1 MKEIVKA
8 FVSNIIEHFS
18 YHPFIAPYLGIN
30 KPLEHFLHQYEIL
43 ALLSVR
49 RPIRVLIADEIGLGK
64 TITALA
70 VCKYLEKL
78 GATKRTL
85 VIVPRVLLPQWLG
98 EMEKMGIVNVFDIER
113 TSIKTLE
120 RMNFPAGYYIGSI
133 DLLKR
138 EEYKES
144 ISRVDWDLIIVD
156 EAHKL
161 SITGPRKTIRY
172 EEIGGLIGSR
182 LDINTIFLTATP
194 HKGDPED
201 YISRLKL
208 LDPMLGSPKELDR
221 REFYTSTHET
231 LVFRRTKES
240 INNIY
245 EKREIFKPAKFHAL
259 ALPATEQERRFN
271 QRLLEFMRTK
281 LREFADMGLLAD
293 PRVIPLLMALLF
305 KRASSSPKAVMLTIE
320 RMLLKRAATPLT
332 EDLIEEVNSM
342 FKIGYEDYEFE
353 FRKTPEETLDSFIDA
368 VAPLLSERDREEI
381 RLLHDMANQIIATGD
396 TKVQVLIDELT
407 EILSRKDEKI
417 IVFTE
422 YKDTL
427 NYIYSKILEVHPDW
441 KQNIVCL
448 SSEEAGDRHKFKE
461 IRSKF
466 ETNPKVRIML
476 ATDVAAEGLNLQV
489 ANHLFNY
496 EVPWSVIKLEQRI
509 GRIWRL
515 GQKREAQIYTLFL
528 GNRSDSDA
536 LEILYKKLFN
546 IKRAGISQKP
556 ILGEKI
562 VYYQTDASEIGKVPM
577 ISIGEKK
584 RRKFK
589 KVTEWTLIKSEIRGE
604 LASIVNSILA
614 AREELEKEMQ
624 GKSIFYRPVTTEQIQ
639 EKIAYLGFKD
649 PQEVRSSLFNLLK
662 TVADLYGYMI
672 SKDAKNALI
681 MQQATGMPMIIS
693 RIDEAVELLK
703 QSPRPQIT
711 TPILVAYDD
720 KERTDLIY
728 EAEICS
734 GEKRLVHELIA
745 IAIEEGK
752 VLRGKDFLDEVS
764 KAITNLIGATDIT
777 KQPTP
782 QIDTLVKAYALNSI
796 KEPYGRLLSFLREY
810 LFSLIRLG
818 LRNKQ
823 VDWVLPTDLEVR
835 IKENPVAILHFVKKP
850 LIPYEEIPE
859 DVRSKAEEE
868 AIKYVL
874 EIETK
879 EGRTPQLISQ
889 QEQKVKH
896 YDIYSIN
903 FATGEDRIIEVKG
916 HMGQEVY
923 GELTHDEAMVAKQE
937 GKRYWLYIVYN
948 IQSKPTHIRFQ
959 DPFNTMNYKVL
970 EKITKETKYVLWPRE
985 VPI

>member
-8 FVSNIIEHFS
+8 FVSNIVEHIS

-120 RMNFPAGYYIGSI
+120 RMNFPVGYYIGSI

-144 ISRVDWDLIIVD
+144 ISCVDWDLIIVD

-194 HKGDPED
+194 HKGVPED

-221 REFYTSTHET
+221 REFYSSTHET

-259 ALPATEQERRFN
+259 ALPATEQERKFN

-353 FRKTPEETLDSFIDA
+353 FRKNPEEILDSFIDA

-381 RLLHDMANQIIATGD
+381 RLLHDYG
-396 TKVQVLIDELT
+396 K
-407 EILSRKDEKI
+407 
-417 IVFTE
+417 
-422 YKDTL
+422 
-427 NYIYSKILEVHPDW
+427 PD
-441 KQNIVCL
+441 
-448 SSEEAGDRHKFKE
+448 
-461 IRSKF
+461 
-466 ETNPKVRIML
+466 
-476 ATDVAAEGLNLQV
+476 
-489 ANHLFNY
+489 
-496 EVPWSVIKLEQRI
+496 
-509 GRIWRL
+509 
-515 GQKREAQIYTLFL
+515 
-528 GNRSDSDA
+528 
-536 LEILYKKLFN
+536 
-546 IKRAGISQKP
+546 
-556 ILGEKI
+556 
-562 VYYQTDASEIGKVPM
+562 
-577 ISIGEKK
+577 
-584 RRKFK
+584 
-589 KVTEWTLIKSEIRGE
+589 
-604 LASIVNSILA
+604 NSH
-614 AREELEKEMQ
+614 
-624 GKSIFYRPVTTEQIQ
+624 G
-639 EKIAYLGFKD
+639 
-649 PQEVRSSLFNLLK
+649 
-662 TVADLYGYMI
+662 
-672 SKDAKNALI
+672 
-681 MQQATGMPMIIS
+681 
-693 RIDEAVELLK
+693 
-703 QSPRPQIT
+703 
-711 TPILVAYDD
+711 
-720 KERTDLIY
+720 
-728 EAEICS
+728 
-734 GEKRLVHELIA
+734 
-745 IAIEEGK
+745 
-752 VLRGKDFLDEVS
+752 
-764 KAITNLIGATDIT
+764 
-777 KQPTP
+777 
-782 QIDTLVKAYALNSI
+782 
-796 KEPYGRLLSFLREY
+796 
-810 LFSLIRLG
+810 
-818 LRNKQ
+818 
-823 VDWVLPTDLEVR
+823 
-835 IKENPVAILHFVKKP
+835 
-850 LIPYEEIPE
+850 
-859 DVRSKAEEE
+859 
-868 AIKYVL
+868 
-874 EIETK
+874 
-879 EGRTPQLISQ
+879 
-889 QEQKVKH
+889 
-896 YDIYSIN
+896 
-903 FATGEDRIIEVKG
+903 
-916 HMGQEVY
+916 
-923 GELTHDEAMVAKQE
+923 
-937 GKRYWLYIVYN
+937 
-948 IQSKPTHIRFQ
+948 
-959 DPFNTMNYKVL
+959 
-970 EKITKETKYVLWPRE
+970 
-985 VPI
+985 